1 MVLKEIFL
9 YIINSRVV
17 PKPSSAHIFYEEID
31 RKEGIYGYKNNK
43 DRHNGHYSGH
53 KIIINLAIGYEV
65 KPQSTDTWLGLPPIF
80 IL

>member
-9 YIINSRVV
+9 YIISLRVV
-17 PKPSSAHIFYEEID
+17 PKPSSAHVFYEEID

-65 KPQSTDTWLGLPPIF
+65 KPQGSSISLGLPPMS